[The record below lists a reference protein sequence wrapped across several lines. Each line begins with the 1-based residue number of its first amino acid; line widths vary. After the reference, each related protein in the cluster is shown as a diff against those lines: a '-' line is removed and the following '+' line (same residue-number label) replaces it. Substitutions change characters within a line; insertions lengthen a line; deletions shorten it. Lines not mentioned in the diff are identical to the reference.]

1 MEVSNK
7 LNRLLFFDQA
17 RKISEAN
24 YTSDPNDADNLTRW
38 AESLLELSQCQ
49 CPQDSLKMIQDAIV
63 KLEQA
68 LSINPRKH
76 ETLWCLGNA
85 QTSLAFL
92 TKTEDEARPYFKQAA
107 KYFLQA
113 VDEDPTNEVYLKSLE
128 ISSKAPKLHREIL
141 KHGLDQQI
149 VGVGPSTAT
158 SSSSAKDAK
167 KGKKS
172 YNLKYDIVGWIV
184 LAIGI
189 VVWVGFA
196 KSQMPPPPPPS
207 G

>member
-85 QTSLAFL
+85 QTSLVFL

-113 VDEDPTNEVYLKSLE
+113 VDE
-128 ISSKAPKLHREIL
+128 APKLHREIL

>member
-7 LNRLLFFDQA
+7 LDKLLFFEQA
-17 RKISEAN
+17 RKISDAN

-128 ISSKAPKLHREIL
+128 ISSKVLWSHYFIL
-141 KHGLDQQI
+141 
-149 VGVGPSTAT
+149 VYS
-158 SSSSAKDAK
+158 
-167 KGKKS
+167 
-172 YNLKYDIVGWIV
+172 
-184 LAIGI
+184 
-189 VVWVGFA
+189 
-196 KSQMPPPPPPS
+196 
-207 G
+207 

>member
-1 MEVSNK
+1 
-7 LNRLLFFDQA
+7 
-17 RKISEAN
+17 
-24 YTSDPNDADNLTRW
+24 
-38 AESLLELSQCQ
+38 
-49 CPQDSLKMIQDAIV
+49 
-63 KLEQA
+63 
-68 LSINPRKH
+68 
-76 ETLWCLGNA
+76 
-85 QTSLAFL
+85 
-92 TKTEDEARPYFKQAA
+92 
-107 KYFLQA
+107 
-113 VDEDPTNEVYLKSLE
+113 
-128 ISSKAPKLHREIL
+128 APKLHREIL

>member
-7 LNRLLFFDQA
+7 LDKLLFFEQA
-17 RKISEAN
+17 HKISEAN

-128 ISSKAPKLHREIL
+128 ISSKAPELHREIL

-149 VGVGPSTAT
+149 VGVGPSAAT

-172 YNLKYDIVGWIV
+172 YDLKYDRVGWIV

>member
-49 CPQDSLKMIQDAIV
+49 CPQDSLKMIQVRAGIV
-63 KLEQA
+63 YK
-68 LSINPRKH
+68 PRKH

-85 QTSLAFL
+85 QTSLVFL